1 MITIYQNG
9 IYFELRG
16 NNFNLFC
23 FSLAELIAQAR
34 AIYNIN
40 LLEYLN

>member
-1 MITIYQNG
+1 MVTVFENEC
-9 IYFELRG
+9 YFEMRG

-23 FSLAELIAQAR
+23 FSLAELIKQAKD
-34 AIYNIN
+34 IYNIN